1 VAKGARIKARL
12 PAVLR
17 FAVLWIIV
25 GAPWIWPADQGPS
38 TAPTAARQRLEE
50 SAADWGVYGEGNP
63 VWALADAPAP
73 SLDGHSLKCSITGG
87 APYSNAHFYRN
98 LLDDGS
104 RLFAL
109 SLAFQFLPATTLNN
123 QGGESVIQALE
134 FTVSAWRQGQRYEWA
149 LQWQNVGA
157 GAPQW
162 RYWDPSRAATE
173 RWAAPPGPIAPQF
186 TSHQFHT
193 LTIKG
198 EIRNGN
204 SRYRSFSID
213 GAEYSLNLDA
223 PSVPAPGVADKLAV
237 AVQLDG
243 NAHATPYDVY
253 LDRVAL
259 ARSAGSDAPFPGESL
274 VDCSSL
280 AGWSVEW
287 DGAMPTPTLSLSDH
301 PEGKGVRL
309 DYDFLVSGSNP
320 PDWRNWAQL
329 RYDFATPV
337 DLSGHDMLRF
347 HYLGGGSKNHLQ
359 VWLHDDTDNRIG
371 IQIDRVTDIRKAA
384 ERAYYSL
391 PYSVPS
397 RGVGGGVLVQP
408 AGWPLG
414 DGTFDYTRVE
424 KLFFAVSRDTSREP
438 GDVRLGGLEIGRV
451 ELVDSI
457 GRSAPAQLQAVEGN
471 LEAAAQS
478 VAWLVANQGLENPG
492 ANGLLTSWVEETPPL
507 AHIYDQALAL
517 IAFTREGL
525 DAQARALAERLV
537 SLQAPNGA
545 WYKYYRR
552 NDQSPD
558 PDGTLW
564 EGDVA
569 WAAYALSFHWHA
581 TGHAWAHDSAVSACS
596 WLKSRIAARNADQD
610 TANDASVHN
619 SIEANIDAWFAF
631 AFTGGFQAE
640 ADIIR
645 GFLMT
650 KGWDAD
656 RRRFCR
662 GSLGV
667 DPGNAIDVHTW
678 GSEFLLWTGENA
690 KALDTLSYC
699 SESLPTGSFDGS
711 VHGLDGQG
719 PFSVWFEGTGQ
730 WVAAGGWG
738 GDFCLSELN
747 ANQEED
753 GSLPGSPDDFHG
765 EGVWLTHWHGV
776 APTAWCYFANT
787 APVFSQG
794 LIRGTVFESG
804 GAPAN
809 SGTVEV
815 YRPGSEKAIARAAI
829 HPDGSYVVAGLRA
842 GEYVVRASSGRR
854 ASRVSG
860 ALEIGLA
867 RYVTL
872 DLSLQSYSQRRSRG
886 TGRQ

>member
-1 VAKGARIKARL
+1 MKATL
-12 PAVLR
+12 PKIFT
-17 FAVLWIIV
+17 FAVLGVFV
-25 GAPWIWPADQGPS
+25 GFPLIWSADQGPS
-38 TAPTAARQRLEE
+38 NAPTGARQRLEE

-63 VWALADAPAP
+63 VWGFSDTQAP

-87 APYSNAHFYRN
+87 TPYSNAHFYRN

-104 RLFAL
+104 RILAL
-109 SLAFQFLPATTLNN
+109 SLAFQFSPATTFNN
-123 QGGESVIQALE
+123 QSGESVIQALE
-134 FTVSAWRQGQRYEWA
+134 FTMSAWREGKRYEWA

-162 RYWDPSRAATE
+162 RYWDPSRAAAE
-173 RWAAPPGPIAPQF
+173 RWVALPGTIAPEL
-186 TSHQFHT
+186 SAHEFHT
-193 LTIKG
+193 LTIRG
-198 EIRNGN
+198 EIRNGK
-204 SRYRSFSID
+204 SRYRSVSVD

-223 PSVPAPGVADKLAV
+223 PSDPAPGVADKLAV

-243 NAHATPYDVY
+243 NAHTAPYDVY

-259 ARSAGSDAPFPGESL
+259 ARSAGSDALFPGESL

-280 AGWSVEW
+280 TGWSVEW
-287 DGAMPTPTLSLSDH
+287 DGAMTTPTLSLADH

-309 DYDFLVSGSNP
+309 DYDFLVPGSNP

-329 RYDFATPV
+329 RYDFAAPV

-347 HYLGGGSKNHLQ
+347 HYLGGGAKNHLQ

-371 IQIDRVTDIRKAA
+371 IQIDRVTDIRKAT

-397 RGVGGGVLVQP
+397 RGIGGGVLVDP
-408 AGWPLG
+408 TGWPLG
-414 DGTFDYTRVE
+414 DGTFDFTRVK
-424 KLFFAVSRDTSREP
+424 KLFFAVSRDTSRDP
-438 GDVRLGGLEIGRV
+438 GDVRSGGLEIGRV
-451 ELVDSI
+451 ETVDSI
-457 GRSAPAQLQAVEGN
+457 GRSAPAELQTAEGDQ
-471 LEAAAQS
+471 EAADRC

-492 ANGLLTSWVEETPPL
+492 AYGLLTSWVEETPPL

-517 IAFTREGL
+517 IVFTREGR
-525 DAQARALAERLV
+525 DAQARALAQRLV

-552 NDQSPD
+552 DDLSPD

-569 WAAYALSFHWHA
+569 WAAYALSFYWHA
-581 TGHAWAHDSAVSACS
+581 SGHAWAHDSAVNACD
-596 WLKSRIAARNADQD
+596 WLKGRIAARDADQD
-610 TANDASVHN
+610 PANDGSVHN
-619 SIEANIDAWFAF
+619 STEANIDAWFAF

-640 ADIIR
+640 ADIIK
-645 GFLMT
+645 GYLLT
-650 KGWDAD
+650 KAWDAA

-662 GSLGV
+662 GPLGV

-678 GSEFLLWTGENA
+678 GGEFLLWNSETA

-699 SESLPTGSFDGS
+699 SGTLATSTFGGS
-711 VHGLDGQG
+711 VHGYDGQG

-730 WVAAGGWG
+730 WAAARGWG
-738 GDFCLSELN
+738 GDLCLTELN
-747 ANQEED
+747 ANQEGD
-753 GSLPGSPDDFHG
+753 GSLRGSPDDFHG
-765 EGVWLTHWHGV
+765 EGVWLTRWHGV

-787 APVFSQG
+787 TPVFSQG
-794 LIRGTVFESG
+794 LIRGTVLESG
-804 GAPAN
+804 GVVPAS

-815 YRPGSEKAIARAAI
+815 YRPGSEKLIARAAV

-842 GEYVVRASSGRR
+842 GGYVVRALSGRR
-854 ASRVSG
+854 ASRNSGLLDVS
-860 ALEIGLA
+860 LV
-867 RYVTL
+867 RNTTL
-872 DLSLQSYSQRRSRG
+872 DLTLEPYSHRRSRR
-886 TGRQ
+886 TRPQ